1 MAYQSPTAP
10 VAAPSQTKQF
20 TGSFMFK
27 VFTIGALIALL
38 MIPLLMVDSLVDE
51 RKAREREAKDGIAMG
66 WAPRLQLSGPMLVI
80 PYKGFVDSE
89 EYYGGVMR
97 KVTREVTNYI
107 YFFHNTLKVNA
118 DAKVSER
125 RRGIFK
131 ANIFSSEMKIAG
143 EFGRIDVRKYDI
155 PDENIFWNQA
165 FIMVTTPNGKS
176 VSGEP
181 IIKMNDLELR
191 FQSRWQE
198 KYISSYHLRADIGDA
213 RKLLIG
219 ERHPFSFDLTVRGT
233 EDLFFIPSANDF
245 SVNVTSDW
253 PTPSF
258 QGVSLPFEQKLSK
271 KGFSAS
277 WTDSLQDHNASV
289 TGTTFENIS
298 MPNLAGTAFG
308 VTFFDSVDKYQ
319 QTERTIKYGMLFI
332 LLTFLSFFL
341 FEIKAKLQLHPFQY
355 LLIGSANCMFYLL
368 LLSLSEHLEFGASYL
383 IASASVVLLI
393 AGYAKAIL
401 GQFVRSGVLSGVLTM
416 FYGTMFFILIEQE
429 YALLFGSCALFLCLV
444 TVMFLTRNINWYKV
458 RDTSDALPQT

>member
-1 MAYQSPTAP
+1 MTYQPP
-10 VAAPSQTKQF
+10 LPAANTNPPKQF
-20 TGSFMFK
+20 SGSFMFK
-27 VFTIGALIALL
+27 VLTIGGLIALL
-38 MIPLLMVDSLVDE
+38 LIPLLMVDSLVDE

-66 WAPRLQLSGPMLVI
+66 WAPRLQLGGPMLVI
-80 PYKGFVDSE
+80 PYKGFVETE

-97 KVTREVTNYI
+97 KVSREVTNYI
-107 YFFHNTLKVNA
+107 YFFPNKLKVNA

-131 ANIFSSEMKIAG
+131 ANIFSSEMKVTG

-155 PDENIFWNQA
+155 PNEHIDWNNA
-165 FIMVTTPNGKS
+165 FIMMTTPNGKS

-181 IIKMNDLELR
+181 IFKMNDLEMR
-191 FQSRWQE
+191 FQPRWQE
-198 KYISSYHLRADIGDA
+198 KYISSYHLRADVGDA
-213 RKLLIG
+213 RNLLIG
-219 ERHPFSFDLTVRGT
+219 ERHPFSFELSVRGT
-233 EDLFFIPSANDF
+233 EELYFLPSANDF

-253 PTPSF
+253 STPSF
-258 QGVSLPFEQKLSK
+258 QGVSLPFEHKLSK

-277 WTDSLQDHNASV
+277 WSDSLQDHNASL

-341 FEIKAKLQLHPFQY
+341 FEVKAKLQLHPFQY

-368 LLSLSEHLEFGASYL
+368 LLSLSEHIEFGMSYL

-401 GQFVRSGVLSGVLTM
+401 GQIVRSGLLSGILTV

-429 YALLFGSCALFLCLV
+429 YALLFGSFALFLCLV
-444 TVMFLTRNINWYKV
+444 TVMYLTRHINWYKL
-458 RDTSDALPQT
+458 RDTSEALPQT

>member
-1 MAYQSPTAP
+1 MSYQSPKLP
-10 VAAPSQTKQF
+10 AATPSQTKQF

-27 VFTIGALIALL
+27 VFTIGGLIALL
-38 MIPLLMVDSLVDE
+38 LIPLLMIDSLVDE

-80 PYKGFVDSE
+80 PYTGQVESD

-97 KVTREVTNYI
+97 KVSRKVTNYI
-107 YFFHNTLKVNA
+107 YFFPNKLKVNA

-131 ANIFSSEMKIAG
+131 ANIFSSEMQIAG
-143 EFGRIDVRKYDI
+143 EFGRIDVRKYGI
-155 PDENIFWNQA
+155 PDEQIQWNQA
-165 FIMVTTPNGKS
+165 FIMMKTPNGKS
-176 VSGEP
+176 VTGEP
-181 IIKMNDLELR
+181 ILKMNDLELR
-191 FQSRWQE
+191 FQPRWQE
-198 KYISSYHLRADIGDA
+198 KYISSYHLRADVGDA

-233 EDLFFIPSANDF
+233 EELFFLPSANDF
-245 SVNVTSDW
+245 SVNITSDW
-253 PTPSF
+253 STPSF
-258 QGVSLPFEQKLSK
+258 QGVSLPFEHKISK

-277 WTDSLQDHNASV
+277 WTDSLQDHNASIA
-289 TGTTFENIS
+289 GTTYENIS
-298 MPNLAGTAFG
+298 MPNLSGTAFG

-332 LLTFLSFFL
+332 LLTFLAFFL

-368 LLSLSEHLEFGASYL
+368 LLSLSEHIEFGVSYL

-401 GQFVRSGVLSGVLTM
+401 GQLLRSGVLSGVLVV

-429 YALLFGSCALFLCLV
+429 FALLFGSCALFLCLV
-444 TVMFLTRNINWYKV
+444 SVMYLTRNINWYKL
-458 RDTSDALPQT
+458 RDTSEVVPQT

>member
-1 MAYQSPTAP
+1 MTYQPP
-10 VAAPSQTKQF
+10 LPAANTNPPKQF
-20 TGSFMFK
+20 SGSFMLK
-27 VFTIGALIALL
+27 ILTIGGLIALL
-38 MIPLLMVDSLVDE
+38 LIPLLMVDSLVDE

-66 WAPRLQLSGPMLVI
+66 WAPRLQLGGPMLVI
-80 PYKGFVDSE
+80 PYKGYIESE
-89 EYYGGVMR
+89 AYYGGVMR
-97 KVTREVTNYI
+97 KVNREVTNYI
-107 YFFHNTLKVNA
+107 YFFPNKLKVNA

-131 ANIFSSEMKIAG
+131 ANIFSSEMKVTG

-155 PDENIFWNQA
+155 PNEHIDWNNA
-165 FIMVTTPNGKS
+165 FILMTTPNGKS

-181 IIKMNDLELR
+181 IFKMNDLEMR
-191 FQSRWQE
+191 FQPRWQE
-198 KYISSYHLRADIGDA
+198 KYISSYHLRADVGDA

-219 ERHPFSFDLTVRGT
+219 ESHPFSFDLSVRGT
-233 EDLFFIPSANDF
+233 EELNFLPSANDF

-253 PTPSF
+253 STPSF
-258 QGVSLPFEQKLSK
+258 QGVSLPFEHKLSK

-277 WTDSLQDHNASV
+277 WSDSLQDHNASL

-368 LLSLSEHLEFGASYL
+368 LLSLSEHIEFGVSYL
-383 IASASVVLLI
+383 IASTSVVLLI

-401 GQFVRSGVLSGVLTM
+401 GQILRSGVLSGVLAV

-429 YALLFGSCALFLCLV
+429 YALLFGSFALYFCLV
-444 TVMFLTRNINWYKV
+444 TVMYLTRHINWYKL
-458 RDTSDALPQT
+458 RDTSEVLPQT